1 GKRTFLRFEQNG
13 DRGPG
18 VFAATTTRAA
28 NCAMRR
34 KRVVQTFLSG
44 MPSRLAVT
52 FFAMPTRALVKVGHY
67 RAATRECIAA

>member
-1 GKRTFLRFEQNG
+1 FGKRTFLRFEQNG

-34 KRVVQTFLSG
+34 KRVVQTFLNGFSG
-44 MPSRLAVT
+44 DELKISHRSSHGQTL
-52 FFAMPTRALVKVGHY
+52 
-67 RAATRECIAA
+67 